1 MSTFD
6 WHLWIYLF
14 WNLPSIFWCILC
26 NYKGNIKFITF
37 YSIQKTEKKP
47 LCQNR
52 FPPFSLPHTYSD
64 FCYTSSPL
72 FNSFENWNPL
82 WGDVPQN
89 SVEKKFENRRTTIQN
104 YFRRLIQ
111 TPTERNNS
119 NSTWGK
125 SFICKLANAATKSEL
140 RWVIS
145 YFW

>member
-6 WHLWIYLF
+6 LHFWIYLF
-14 WNLPSIFWCILC
+14 SVYILVQIIPLCGKRLIINISSYAANWKETPVSEPFSALFSPSHIPISVTPRLPYSIHSKIGILC
-26 NYKGNIKFITF
+26 EETF
-37 YSIQKTEKKP
+37 HKIPLRRNLKTGEQQIQK
-47 LCQNR
+47 
-52 FPPFSLPHTYSD
+52 
-64 FCYTSSPL
+64 
-72 FNSFENWNPL
+72 
-82 WGDVPQN
+82 
-89 SVEKKFENRRTTIQN
+89 

>member
-6 WHLWIYLF
+6 LHFWIYL
-14 WNLPSIFWCILC
+14 LICSVYILAQIIPLC
-26 NYKGNIKFITF
+26 GERLIIKILS
-37 YSIQKTEKKP
+37 YPANWKEP

-52 FPPFSLPHTYSD
+52 FPPFSLPHIFRFLLHLVSLIQ
-64 FCYTSSPL
+64 FIRKLESFVRRRFHKIPL
-72 FNSFENWNPL
+72 
-82 WGDVPQN
+82 
-89 SVEKKFENRRTTIQN
+89 RRNLKTGEQQIQK